1 MLNAKKMTTEE
12 KIKFLKDNIEPLS
25 DQIYG
30 NGFRASAYLTDGTFI
45 PCVRFRNSKPI
56 TELAVKRFNDE
67 RKGKGIFSRDSG
79 MRYNDI
85 VESFVAKGN
94 RINEYDIDR
103 IEKSPFAFPK
113 EILDQIRGETT
124 MGWTG
129 FCVKMNDGKIFGYG
143 SSFLFDFFQMPNGY
157 TATDISEI
165 INHSYLSKSGQL
177 KEHKVPFFDR
187 PNDYDEK
194 NIYRERQFFDCYVDG
209 L

>member
-1 MLNAKKMTTEE
+1 MTIEE

-30 NGFRASAYLTDGTFI
+30 NGYRASAYMTDGTFI

-67 RKGKGIFSRDSG
+67 RKGKSIFSRDSG
-79 MRYNDI
+79 MGYKDI
-85 VESFVAKGN
+85 VKTFVASGN

-103 IEKSPFAFPK
+103 IEKSPCAFPK
-113 EILDQIRGETT
+113 EILDQIQGETT

-129 FCVKMNDGKIFGYG
+129 FCVKMTDGKIFGYG

-157 TATDISEI
+157 SANDIKEI
-165 INHSYLSKSGQL
+165 INHSYLSKDGDL

-187 PNDYDEK
+187 PDDYDER
-194 NIYRERQFFDCYVDG
+194 NIYRERQYFECYIDG